1 MSKYTIGIDLGG
13 TTMTAGLVDE
23 NYKIIG
29 KTTWATRLPR
39 PAEELEKALADLC
52 RTVAKENKGR
62 FHRRKIRGYRY
73 PRQRQFHHW
82 LCGLQH

>member
-39 PAEELEKALADLC
+39 PAEELEKAGASKIAENVEDL
-52 RTVAKENKGR
+52 
-62 FHRRKIRGYRY
+62 RK
-73 PRQRQFHHW
+73 
-82 LCGLQH
+82 LLL